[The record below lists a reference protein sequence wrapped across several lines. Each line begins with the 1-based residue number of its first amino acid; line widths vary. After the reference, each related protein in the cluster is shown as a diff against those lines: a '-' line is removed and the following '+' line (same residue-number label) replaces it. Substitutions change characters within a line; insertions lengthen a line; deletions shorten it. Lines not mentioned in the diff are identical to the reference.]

1 MWPTYSDLVVNAYG
15 CTSTFARVT
24 LFMNDDLP
32 TFGYPATITVRV
44 VGSIDGRR
52 IRCWRTCSRYSRAP
66 FWRLSTV
73 HMRPSAARLSALQ
86 R

>member
-32 TFGYPATITVRV
+32 TLGKPVTSSVRV
-44 VGSIDGRR
+44 FGSSAGSRLM
-52 IRCWRTCSRYSRAP
+52 CLRTSSRYANAA
-66 FWRLSTV
+66 FWRLSSV
-73 HMRPSAARLSALQ
+73 IMRPSAARLSALA